1 MGIAMPIS
9 NMHGSRPKGQ
19 GFNILMTEEQFDQR
33 LECINQLVDRK
44 PPTMADITQ
53 NQANLIN
60 AIKKMKEIEEQHK
73 KQRKEHTAF
82 VESVQKQIFVDKP
95 VNYISCITHDTSS
108 NIH

>member
-60 AIKKMKEIEEQHK
+60 AIKKNE
-73 KQRKEHTAF
+73 RNRGAT
-82 VESVQKQIFVDKP
+82 
-95 VNYISCITHDTSS
+95 
-108 NIH
+108 